1 MVAKKVNYVWHK
13 QSMDP
18 HCETIDCSI
27 YDPIKDFR
35 RDRTGFYVLIRPD
48 YAHKTIEV
56 AICDKRHVI
65 VKVFRGKRSV
75 DIFEEIFRYEKRHRK
90 LWFSDKAHAAY
101 LGKELK
107 KVDVAMASGKQDYI
121 QE

>member
-1 MVAKKVNYVWHK
+1 MLTKKNYVWHK
-13 QSMDP
+13 QSMAP
-18 HCETIDCSI
+18 LCETIDCSV

-35 RDRTGFYVLIRPD
+35 RDKTGFYVLIRPD
-48 YAHKTIEV
+48 YSKKSIEV
-56 AICDKRHVI
+56 AICDKKHVI
-65 VKVFRGKRSV
+65 VKVFRGKKSV
-75 DIFEEIFRYEKRHRK
+75 DIFEEIFRYEKRHHK

-107 KVDVAMASGKQDYI
+107 KAEIAIESGSRDYC